1 MGVGQQHLQA
11 VHVVGAEQAEDLRV
25 GVLAEPDALG
35 GHIRRAGRGV
45 VVDPEDGVAVG
56 GRDEAA
62 QGRRVP
68 EAEALA
74 EEVQDSARETP
85 HCVHVLVHCYT
96 AAKKWTGDVLEI
108 LEPNHHKR
116 LANSCKI
123 WMKFRGS
130 QDSNETIYV
139 IVSQTI
145 GGRSAVVH
153 LDRAEEHQKQFES
166 VWARTYMR
174 GQPMCF
180 PLPFFFWGYRGV
192 CQSRQQ

>member
-35 GHIRRAGRGV
+35 GHIRRRAGRGV
-45 VVDPEDGVAVG
+45 VVDPEDGVAVD

-108 LEPNHHKR
+108 LEPNHQNAWRIH
-116 LANSCKI
+116 
-123 WMKFRGS
+123 
-130 QDSNETIYV
+130 
-139 IVSQTI
+139 
-145 GGRSAVVH
+145 
-153 LDRAEEHQKQFES
+153 
-166 VWARTYMR
+166 ARF
-174 GQPMCF
+174 G
-180 PLPFFFWGYRGV
+180 
-192 CQSRQQ
+192 